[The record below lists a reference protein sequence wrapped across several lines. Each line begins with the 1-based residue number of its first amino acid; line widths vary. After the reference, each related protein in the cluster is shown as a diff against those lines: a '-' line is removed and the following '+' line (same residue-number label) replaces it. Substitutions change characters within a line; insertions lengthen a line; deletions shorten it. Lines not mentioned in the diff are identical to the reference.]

1 MFIKLSS
8 WIIGKYLQA
17 SKQINLALK
26 NTLLLMCC
34 STFVMTLPTKDSHF
48 KFWPLPCSSLT
59 SLFPSYDCSFQVQI
73 ITLLISTFRLVQYG
87 SGTFWRGDCNKKSF
101 CWLQYLS
108 QVQLFLKEEERISML
123 ETAFLLRFVIMQYLL
138 SLQIIGFA
146 LYCSSIFTQ
155 VLLCHWLKIML
166 LK

>member
-1 MFIKLSS
+1 M
-8 WIIGKYLQA
+8 QA
-17 SKQINLALK
+17 SKQTNLALK

-34 STFVMTLPTKDSHF
+34 STFVMTLPTKDSCF

-59 SLFPSYDCSFQVQI
+59 SLFPSYDCSFQVQV

-87 SGTFWRGDCNKKSF
+87 SGTFLGRGDCNKNSF
-101 CWLQYLS
+101 CWLQYIS

-138 SLQIIGFA
+138 SLQIICFA
-146 LYCSSIFTQ
+146 LYCSSIFAQ
-155 VLLCHWLKIML
+155 VLLC
-166 LK
+166 